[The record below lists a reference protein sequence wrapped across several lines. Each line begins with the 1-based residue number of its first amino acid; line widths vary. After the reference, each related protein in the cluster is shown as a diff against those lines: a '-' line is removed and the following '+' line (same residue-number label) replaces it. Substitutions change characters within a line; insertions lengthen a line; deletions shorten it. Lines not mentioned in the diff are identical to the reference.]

1 MKNANFMVTASAI
14 CLAIVAGCAII
25 PPKQGENSESVQNVL
40 KKPIEK
46 LSKND
51 RAILAK
57 HAVSNIVEIIGMD
70 IGTSRWESAFLDYD
84 GYIGCHIQTGMSKW
98 ECFLTN
104 NCEDYFTNFQSFDNI
119 VYFTNEEGQKT
130 EYWIS
135 YVTNSVQCIH
145 FANLDIKKQESYKYD
160 DCSPRYTKS
169 AEDAVAKAKVIA
181 KTCLGIDDFG
191 DAGKWRVY
199 YINAAGDLGSISIS
213 ANKIINGYPSDC
225 SVSVSYYD
233 APATIVKSFGND
245 CIYYDTDN
253 LPTNAVVSKGEAKSL
268 ADVYIRKYY
277 DDQELVPG
285 MQFTTN
291 RLEYV
296 RPNYYYIHPGNFGG
310 LKKRPLY
317 PPRLAWLCEYKK
329 PDHYPNGLPNSYH
342 AFPLVIFVD
351 AENGEML
358 GGHD

>member
-1 MKNANFMVTASAI
+1 MKNANFMVTVSAI
-14 CLAIVAGCAII
+14 CFAIVAGCAIT

-46 LSKND
+46 LSKKD

-57 HAVSNIVEIIGMD
+57 HAVSNIVEITDMD
-70 IGTSRWESAFLDYD
+70 IGTSRWECALVDYD

-98 ECFLTN
+98 ECFLEN
-104 NCEDYFTNFQSFDNI
+104 SCEDYFTNFQLFDNTI
-119 VYFTNEEGQKT
+119 YFTNEEGQKT
-130 EYWIS
+130 EYHIT
-135 YVTNSVQCIH
+135 YATNSVQCVH
-145 FANLDIKKQESYKYD
+145 FSNADIKKDKSHKYD
-160 DCSPRYTKS
+160 GTSPRYTKS
-169 AEDAVAKAKVIA
+169 NDEAVAKAKSIA
-181 KTCLGIDDFG
+181 KTFGIEDFG
-191 DAGKWRVY
+191 NAGKWQ
-199 YINAAGDLGSISIS
+199 IDQITAIGFNGDITVWAS
-213 ANKIINGYPSDC
+213 KIINGYHSDC
-225 SVSVSYYD
+225 TVVVSYYD
-233 APATIVKSFGND
+233 APETIVKSFGND

-268 ADVYIRKYY
+268 ADIYIRKYY

-296 RPNYYYIHPGNFGG
+296 RPNYNYIHPGNFGG
-310 LKKRPLY
+310 QNKRPLY
-317 PPRLAWLCEYKK
+317 PPRLVWRCEYKK
-329 PDHYPNGLPNSYH
+329 PDHYPNGFPNSYH

-351 AENGEML
+351 AVNGEML